1 MGSTHIAAIGPAT
14 AAALSQYGIAAS
26 IVPGEYVAESV
37 VAALIDDAYQTGK
50 SLQGQRILLA
60 RAAEARKVLV
70 TGLQQAGAIVDKVAA
85 YFTVSAAAGD
95 ERGLEVVRLLR
106 NRQLDIITF
115 TSSST
120 VRNFMQ
126 WLQQCEP
133 GFTNEFSDLVRQA
146 RPKIACI
153 GPITSQTA
161 REFDLDV
168 HIEAQEFTINGLVKA
183 IIQDEETISDS
194 TIIAQ
199 PQQAVTPAKPKQP
212 RQLVRFTFYKLD
224 PQWQLLPLE
233 KRQQGKQ
240 ELLQIFEEHAEHD
253 LMRSYALYGLRSDCD
268 FMLWQATYDVSDL
281 QGISSKIRR
290 SSMGPYL
297 RETHAFLS
305 MTKRSVYV
313 GKNARGAHD
322 PRLVIT
328 PEDKKYL
335 FVYPFVKTRPWY
347 ALPLEERKR
356 MMNEHIRMGLKYPSV
371 SLNTTYS
378 FGLDDQEFVVAFE
391 TDNISDF
398 LDLVQELRETEASR
412 YTLRDTPMFTCV
424 AQPLDEILEAIG
436 A

>member
-1 MGSTHIAAIGPAT
+1 MA
-14 AAALSQYGIAAS
+14 
-26 IVPGEYVAESV
+26 
-37 VAALIDDAYQTGK
+37 
-50 SLQGQRILLA
+50 
-60 RAAEARKVLV
+60 
-70 TGLQQAGAIVDKVAA
+70 
-85 YFTVSAAAGD
+85 
-95 ERGLEVVRLLR
+95 
-106 NRQLDIITF
+106 
-115 TSSST
+115 
-120 VRNFMQ
+120 
-126 WLQQCEP
+126 
-133 GFTNEFSDLVRQA
+133 
-146 RPKIACI
+146 
-153 GPITSQTA
+153 
-161 REFDLDV
+161 
-168 HIEAQEFTINGLVKA
+168 
-183 IIQDEETISDS
+183 DS

-199 PQQAVTPAKPKQP
+199 PQEAVTPAKPKQP

-233 KRQQGKQ
+233 QRQQGKQ
-240 ELLQIFEEHAEHD
+240 ELLQIFEEHAEHA

-290 SSMGPYL
+290 GIMGPYL

-412 YTLRDTPMFTCV
+412 YTLLDTPMFTCV